1 MFVFFQLEIRS
12 RILRNAMCDCDV
24 QMLKIILAS
33 AGSHNIAPWMHIV
46 NEAKRCYIHKRS
58 ALEIIIKNRNKI
70 EH

>member
-1 MFVFFQLEIRS
+1 
-12 RILRNAMCDCDV
+12 MCDCDV